1 MTDTQGGIQ
10 TAQAAALTAEPT
22 ADTARTAPVKVMDL
36 EDIAIRVEMNLKR
49 AICIMA
55 EITTDYLGRP
65 GLDNPNHPEAWTM
78 FAGYEE
84 YSTKADI
91 VYDYLVNLRDVS
103 QELTDLSRQTFT
115 ETKRIQEAQPS

>member
-1 MTDTQGGIQ
+1 MTDTQGGNHTEQAEAIQ
-10 TAQAAALTAEPT
+10 
-22 ADTARTAPVKVMDL
+22 ADTTKTNTAPVDAFQL
-36 EDIAIRVEMNLKR
+36 EDLAIKLEANIRR
-49 AICIMA
+49 ASCIMA

-91 VYDYLVNLRDVS
+91 VYDYLVNLRDIS
-103 QELTDLSRQTFT
+103 QELTAISKQVFDDM
-115 ETKRIQEAQPS
+115 KRIREAEQASE